1 VGLIGV
7 LVGEEIVGGE
17 IVGGVMQAYI
27 APAKFMVKP
36 QSFRGGSM
44 KRRNIGF
51 LLLAAAI
58 GLIGLLTVQAQ
69 RKAAQKRTLSRAAQS
84 VYTANYTLSGP
95 HSHNNLSVFLIHGK
109 DISNGTPPLT
119 LKEAMAQKKVVVH
132 ETGDVNQLAIE
143 NVSQEE
149 VFVQSGDIVKGGQQ
163 DRVLALD
170 LIVPP
175 KSGRVPISS
184 FCVEQGRWSRR
195 GDESVAAFSMS
206 EKMLVSKDLKIAAK
220 DKASQAEVWENVGKS
235 QEKLGKGVAV
245 ARAVSPGVVAGG
257 GGGSGSGSGTG
268 AGAGAGPAEYSVASA
283 QSASSLQLTLENED
297 VQNTSGEYVKKLSS
311 IIEGKNDVIGF
322 AFAINGQINS
332 ADVYSSHALFKK
344 LWPKLLESSAV
355 EALGELE
362 KDKTYKAVTV
372 EDVTAFLDE
381 AKAGETDVKEVT
393 PRVRMIKRET
403 EKNLFFETR
412 DRKKDGDWIHRN
424 YIKK

>member
-1 VGLIGV
+1 
-7 LVGEEIVGGE
+7 
-17 IVGGVMQAYI
+17 MQSYI
-27 APAKFMVKP
+27 AQAKFMVKP
-36 QSFRGGSM
+36 QSFQGGSM
-44 KRRNIGF
+44 KRRHVGF

-58 GLIGLLTVQAQ
+58 GLIGLLTVEAQ
-69 RKAAQKRTLSRAAQS
+69 RKAAQKRTSTRAAQT

-119 LKEAMAQKKVVVH
+119 LQEAMAQKKVVVH

-184 FCVEQGRWSRR
+184 FCVEQGRWSGR
-195 GDESVAAFSMS
+195 GDESVAAFSRS

-245 ARAVSPGVVAGG
+245 ARAVSPGVLAGG
-257 GGGSGSGSGTG
+257 GGGSGYGTG
-268 AGAGAGPAEYSVASA
+268 RSGHAAGGSISAGDAGTGPSYSVASP
-283 QSASSLQLTLENED
+283 QSSSSLQLTLENKD
-297 VQNTSGEYVKKLSS
+297 VQNTAGEYINKLSS

-362 KDKTYKAVTV
+362 KDKTYKAVTT

-393 PRVRMIKRET
+393 ARVRMIKRET
-403 EKNLFFETR
+403 EKNLFFETS

>member
-1 VGLIGV
+1 
-7 LVGEEIVGGE
+7 
-17 IVGGVMQAYI
+17 MQSYI
-27 APAKFMVKP
+27 AQAKFMVKP
-36 QSFRGGSM
+36 QSFQGGSM
-44 KRRNIGF
+44 KRRHVGF

-69 RKAAQKRTLSRAAQS
+69 RKAAQKRTSTRAAQT

-119 LKEAMAQKKVVVH
+119 LQEAMAQKKVVVH
-132 ETGDVNQLAIE
+132 ETGDVNNLAIE

-184 FCVEQGRWSRR
+184 FCVEQGRWSGR
-195 GDESVAAFSMS
+195 GDESARAFSRS

-220 DKASQAEVWENVGKS
+220 HKASQEEVWDYVGKS

-245 ARAVSPGVVAGG
+245 ARAISPGVSAGG
-257 GGGSGSGSGTG
+257 GGGSGYGTG
-268 AGAGAGPAEYSVASA
+268 RAGNAAGGSITRGESAGTPPPPSYSVASP
-283 QSASSLQLTLENED
+283 QSSSSLQLTLENKD
-297 VQNTSGEYVKKLSS
+297 VQNTAGEYINKLSS

-362 KDKTYKAVTV
+362 KDKTYKAVTT
-372 EDVTAFLDE
+372 EDVAAFLDE
-381 AKAGETDVKEVT
+381 PKAGNTDIKEVT

-403 EKNLFFETR
+403 EKNLFFETS
-412 DRKKDGDWIHRN
+412 DRKKAGDWIHRN